1 MCTYF
6 WLLYWLWLLIAI
18 IHSKFYLYGNCLNRS
33 YFALFV
39 AFLIHLLILLLFWLL
54 GTMAPEIKKEE
65 KKENKIKVS
74 LKEMPKKFKD
84 AGEVKEVAQK
94 QPDIAPPMPKGSQL
108 KEIVQSVPKP
118 PIKYEPKKAIPPQ
131 PSKQSAPKKEAQ
143 KQRSIIEPTPKSE
156 PLPTKPFIP
165 VQEEKKESKEA
176 KKQDDPMNFLYEDTT
191 AQEAKE
197 EKAKR
202 VSGSSVGTSDLREL
216 YGDEFGKLTPG
227 QQKYLID
234 NQEIMRRITQEILN
248 RVARVNIRHD
258 MNVNKVNI
266 VEFYLHPNGDMTDFK
281 FLQSSGYHVLDQTT
295 QETIEFAYSR
305 YPRPEEKILVR
316 YNVFYNLMR

>member
-1 MCTYF
+1 M
-6 WLLYWLWLLIAI
+6 
-18 IHSKFYLYGNCLNRS
+18 NRS

-39 AFLIHLLILLLFWLL
+39 AFLIHVLILLLFWLL

-65 KKENKIKVS
+65 KKENKIKIS

-84 AGEVKEVAQK
+84 AGEVKEVIQK

-108 KEIVQSVPKP
+108 KEMPQSAPKAP
-118 PIKYEPKKAIPPQ
+118 VKYEPKKAQSQKPP
-131 PSKQSAPKKEAQ
+131 KLNETKKEIQ
-143 KQRSIIEPTPKSE
+143 KEEAKAEPILKTE
-156 PLPTKPFIP
+156 PLPPTKPFVP
-165 VQEEKKESKEA
+165 LHEEKKEQKKESL
-176 KKQDDPMNFLYEDTT
+176 DWLYEDKT

-197 EKAKR
+197 EKAKQK
-202 VSGSSVGTSDLREL
+202 SGSSVGNSDLREL
-216 YGDEFGKLTPG
+216 YGDEFGKLTKG

-281 FLQSSGYHVLDQTT
+281 FLQPSGYHVLDQTT

-305 YPRPEEKILVR
+305 YPRPDEKILVR
-316 YNVFYNLMR
+316 YNVFYNLAR